1 MAFEVHEDRFC
12 LKCMAP
18 VLWDTAETPGDDYAW
33 RCSTATCV
41 YGAISEGSDDMDWPD
56 WVVSSDEITTARETD
71 PQTILVTLDKR
82 ITQEQEK
89 IQTLT
94 QASAATRARY
104 QGLLLSYESRIRRLA
119 VQRQIFE
126 DVVAEGQPWNYPV
139 ILAWQLHR

>member
-33 RCSTATCV
+33 QCSNATCV
-41 YGAISEGSDDMDWPD
+41 YGAIPEGTGDMDYPD
-56 WVVSSDEITTARETD
+56 WTVSSDQLTTARETD
-71 PQTILVTLDKR
+71 PQTIVDTLTQWITDEEDKR
-82 ITQEQEK
+82 
-89 IQTLT
+89 QTLN

-126 DVVAEGQPWNYPV
+126 DVVEEGQPWNYPV